1 MAKTN
6 MAKTN
11 KKGKVLVTGVTGFVG
26 QHCAERL
33 LHHGYEMRGS
43 MRNPSKEALVRNAI
57 DPNGNH
63 QESIEFCHLDLLRD
77 EGWEEAMKG
86 CDYVLHVASPFYI
99 NEPKDEQE
107 FIKPAVDGT
116 LRAMRF
122 AKQAGVK
129 KIVVT
134 SSLVAMVG
142 DSKKAHLTQES
153 WTDPERHK
161 VSAYMKSKAHAERA
175 AWDFYEKQSE
185 EGGSIGGS
193 MGGST
198 SGNTDGGMGGNMG
211 GSTSGNTNGNMAG
224 NKMELTVV
232 NPGPIFG
239 PTLTG
244 HIGASLEI
252 VENLMTGKMPQQP
265 NVVYAMS
272 DVRDIAEIH
281 VQALENERS
290 NGKRFIV
297 TTEESYAF
305 TDVAR
310 VLQESGYEKATPKT
324 APSFLLKVLS
334 LFKPDVKAMM
344 PLVDSHVTVDLSPTL
359 ATFDW
364 QPVAFEQTIRD
375 TAKSIASFR
384 S

>member
-6 MAKTN
+6 R
-11 KKGKVLVTGVTGFVG
+11 KGKVLVTGVTGFVG

-185 EGGSIGGS
+185 EGGS

-198 SGNTDGGMGGNMG
+198 SGNMDGSMGSSSSRSTG
-211 GSTSGNTNGNMAG
+211 GG
-224 NKMELTVV
+224 KMELTVV